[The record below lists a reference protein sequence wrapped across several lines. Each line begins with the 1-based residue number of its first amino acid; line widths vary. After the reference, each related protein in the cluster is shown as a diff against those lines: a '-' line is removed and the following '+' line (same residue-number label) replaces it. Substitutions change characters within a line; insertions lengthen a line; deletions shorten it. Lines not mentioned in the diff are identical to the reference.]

1 MRRPTPQLEQNFFP
15 VGFSDPHFEQRIE
28 APSLNKRLTAFLSP
42 NGRERGNRG
51 LAGGWRSLQR
61 TALRVKFPDLQ
72 GKYREFLRFWSSAGR
87 LRGENTLSALWFFS
101 EFPTQRNREF

>member
-1 MRRPTPQLEQNFFP
+1 MIAYLRISPIARRYARA
-15 VGFSDPHFEQRIE
+15 G
-28 APSLNKRLTAFLSP
+28 ASLSSKNAGITSFAKILRGGDQSPRQAIMTAA
-42 NGRERGNRG
+42 
-51 LAGGWRSLQR
+51 LAANSSAER

-87 LRGENTLSALWFFS
+87 LCGENTLSALWFFS